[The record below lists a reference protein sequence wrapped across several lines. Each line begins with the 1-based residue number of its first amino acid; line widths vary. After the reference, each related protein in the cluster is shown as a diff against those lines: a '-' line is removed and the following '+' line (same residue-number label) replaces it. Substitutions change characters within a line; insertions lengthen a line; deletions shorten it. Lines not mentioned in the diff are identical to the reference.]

1 MAKKNTISGKIEIEI
16 SGVKY
21 TATVEFKETPKAEA
35 KETPKYKAWGVRID
49 RTVKDPEKAVEYIG
63 DAQGYEPARGA
74 NPGSWDNHPVFNKI
88 KPCLLKEG
96 KVAVYLNPNDYCYTE
111 GGSSVDELRDF
122 FDTMVEFSK
131 LYYRIHQDERYT
143 YAEVTDDPA
152 SLADG
157 FTDYA
162 YSYKGK
168 VREKFYIGAYKG
180 VIKGEKLRSV
190 FGELP
195 TGNKTIG
202 QYRKAAQANGE
213 GYEILPFNK
222 LTLLQVLYLIRYKSL
237 DSRAALGK
245 GVTESSEYKETGGA
259 DTDGMYSGS
268 QDGTKQVKCHGI
280 EDFYG
285 NLLEWVDGFVTTDK
299 IKIADGNFN
308 DKGDGYEAVADL
320 PETVYGGVITDVH
333 GNNKLGFTPKA
344 TDDDMCAGE
353 GYYCNYGSTWT
364 DDTVYLPCFGGYRSD
379 GALAGA
385 FGFVCGSSASS
396 VYSSF
401 GARLAFCGKE

>member
-1 MAKKNTISGKIEIEI
+1 MAKKNAISGKIEIEI

-168 VREKFYIGAYKG
+168 VRDKFYIGAYKG

-202 QYRKAAQANGE
+202 AFRTAAQANGT

-237 DSRAALGK
+237 DSRAA
-245 GVTESSEYKETGGA
+245 
-259 DTDGMYSGS
+259 
-268 QDGTKQVKCHGI
+268 
-280 EDFYG
+280 
-285 NLLEWVDGFVTTDK
+285 
-299 IKIADGNFN
+299 
-308 DKGDGYEAVADL
+308 
-320 PETVYGGVITDVH
+320 
-333 GNNKLGFTPKA
+333 
-344 TDDDMCAGE
+344 
-353 GYYCNYGSTWT
+353 
-364 DDTVYLPCFGGYRSD
+364 R
-379 GALAGA
+379 
-385 FGFVCGSSASS
+385 
-396 VYSSF
+396 
-401 GARLAFCGKE
+401 